1 MRIVRTERELREVL
15 GVERRAG
22 RTIGLV
28 PTMGALHEGHLSL
41 VRLAHESADVVVVS
55 VFVNP
60 LQFGEGEDYEHYPRD
75 TEGDLELLEG
85 GRTDIA
91 FLPSV
96 DSMYPAGATIAV
108 SAGRLGEVFEGAAR
122 PGHFDGVCTVVT
134 KLFHLVEPDT
144 ALFGQKDAQQV
155 AVLSH
160 MVKDLNFR
168 VRLVVA
174 PIVREADGLAMSSR
188 NVYLTAKQREQAL
201 ALSRSLHL
209 GRAEL
214 ERSNDASAC
223 ERAMREHLDSTSGV
237 AVSYAAAVD
246 PASFG
251 PPEGNRALLI
261 VAARVGTT
269 RLIDNELVTLAQP
282 LGRTQ
287 GGMRH
292 AARG

>member
-15 GVERRAG
+15 DVERRAG
-22 RTIGLV
+22 RVIGLV

-85 GRTDIA
+85 ERADIA

-96 DSMYPAGATIAV
+96 DAMYPAGAMVWVT
-108 SAGRLGEVFEGAAR
+108 AGRLGEVFEGAAR

-134 KLFHLVEPDT
+134 KLLHLVEPDT
-144 ALFGQKDAQQV
+144 AIFGQKDAQQV

-160 MVKDLNFR
+160 LVKDLNFR
-168 VRLVVA
+168 VRLIVG
-174 PIVREADGLAMSSR
+174 PIVREGNGLAMSSR
-188 NVYLTAKQREQAL
+188 NAYLTAEQREQAL
-201 ALSRSLHL
+201 ALSRSLQL

-214 ERSNDASAC
+214 ERSHDAPAC
-223 ERAMREHLDSTSGV
+223 ERAMRELLDSASGV

-246 PASFG
+246 PVSFG
-251 PPEGNRALLI
+251 SPEGNRVLLI
-261 VAARVGTT
+261 VAALVGST
-269 RLIDNELVTLAQP
+269 RLIDNELVTLPEA

-287 GGMRH
+287 GRMRD